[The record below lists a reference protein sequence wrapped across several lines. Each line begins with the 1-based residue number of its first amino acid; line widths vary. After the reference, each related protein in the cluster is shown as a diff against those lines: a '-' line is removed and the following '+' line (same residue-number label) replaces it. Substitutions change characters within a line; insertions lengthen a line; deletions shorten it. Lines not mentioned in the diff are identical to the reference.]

1 MELSLR
7 KQQILRMAD
16 QLASQRIA
24 WKRKNAYFHEQD
36 EAFLDFLVLPGSRVL
51 DLGCGPGD
59 LLASLKPAVGVGVDF
74 SAAMIEQARA
84 RHPTLQF
91 LQADIED
98 AEALDAIEGPFDFII
113 ISDTIGSLDDCQAS
127 LQLLHRHCRPQTRI
141 IVSYYSHLW
150 EPLLRVGEW
159 LKLKMPQPAQNYLSP
174 DDITN
179 LLEIAGFEVV
189 KREWRQLLPR
199 RLLGVGHLVNCS
211 LAVLPL
217 LRRLCLRHYVVARS
231 RRVGVPTLRSCSVVI
246 PCRNEKGNIESA
258 ILRTPAF
265 CEDMEF
271 LFVEGHSQDGT
282 LEEIQRVIEAYPDRD
297 IKLHVQQ
304 GIGKADATYAGFDQA
319 RGDVLMILDADL
331 TMPPEHLDK
340 FWHAI
345 AEGQGEYINGSRL
358 VYPMEAEAMRFLNH
372 LANRMFSTLFSWL
385 LNQRYTD
392 TLCGTKVLAR
402 ADYLR
407 LKANRNYFGDF
418 DPFGDFFLIFGA
430 SRLSL
435 KMVEIPIPYRARRYG
450 ETQIQRFRHGWQLL
464 RMVAFAFVR
473 LKTPPWRYR
482 PGTRN

>member
-1 MELSLR
+1 MDLSLR
-7 KQQILRMAD
+7 KRQILHMANE
-16 QLASQRIA
+16 QAPRRLS

-36 EAFLDFLVLPGSRVL
+36 LAYLGFLIPPGSQVL

-59 LLASLKPAVGVGVDF
+59 LLAALRPSRGVGVDF
-74 SAAMIEQARA
+74 SPAMIEQARA
-84 RHPTLQF
+84 RHPDLQF
-91 LQADIED
+91 VQADIEN
-98 AEALDAIEGPFDFII
+98 AEVMQAVEGPFDYII
-113 ISDTIGSLDDCQAS
+113 MSDTIGSLDDCQAS
-127 LQLLHRHCRPQTRI
+127 LELLHRHCRPDTRI
-141 IVSYYSHLW
+141 VVSYYSHLW
-150 EPLLRVGEW
+150 EPLLRIGEW
-159 LKLKMPQPAQNYLSP
+159 LKLKMPQPVQNYLSP
-174 DDITN
+174 EDITN

-199 RLLGVGHLVNCS
+199 RLWGLGHLMNCS

-231 RRVGVPTLRSCSVVI
+231 RRVGAPDLRSCSVVI
-246 PCRNEKGNIESA
+246 PCRNEMGNIESA
-258 ILRTPAF
+258 IRRTPAF
-265 CEDMEF
+265 CEDMEY
-271 LFVEGHSQDGT
+271 LFVEGHSEDGT
-282 LEEIQRVIEAYPDRD
+282 LEEIRRVIDAYPDKD
-297 IKLHVQQ
+297 IKLIVQQ

-340 FWHAI
+340 FWQAI
-345 AEGQGEYINGSRL
+345 VSGQGEYINGSRL

-372 LANRMFSTLFSWL
+372 LANRLFSAIFSWL

-392 TLCGTKVLAR
+392 TLCGTKVLSR

-407 LKANRNYFGDF
+407 LKANRDYFGDF
-418 DPFGDFFLIFGA
+418 DPFGDYFLIFGA

-450 ETQIQRFRHGWQLL
+450 QTQIHRFRHGWQLL

-473 LKTPPWRYR
+473 LKAPPWRVR
-482 PGTRN
+482 PGDAD